1 MRVRVD
7 DDACAGHGVCV
18 ALCPEVFTLTDDGFA
33 HAIVSAVPVE
43 FTDAVAEAAAACPER
58 AIHMK
63 EES

>member
-7 DDACAGHGVCV
+7 DDACAGHGACV

-33 HAIVSAVPVE
+33 QADAVAVPIAL
-43 FTDAVAEAAAACPER
+43 TGAVAEAAAACPER